1 MKKLYIAFSLILSL
15 CFVFAGCDVD
25 IENETI
31 SVSGDMA
38 YYAEMDEDT
47 LEEKC
52 EGNYIEV
59 SGTVHIIYQNIGT
72 IYLGNNLSDKIQFSC
87 DLSDSDDTVNIE
99 KGDLVTI
106 RGKCSRCISST
117 IYLQNCEVEKHSNK
131 TELESTA
138 PTGEAANTPTTE
150 SSTVPNTEPATAPTT
165 EPPHTH
171 SFSAATCTTP
181 KTCSCGATEG
191 EPNGHN
197 WKDANCTTPK
207 SCTSCNIT
215 EGTTTEHSWKDAT
228 YASPKTCTVCGATE
242 GNPLDV
248 PGKENYHGHVYTGG
262 DKSTKY
268 HYEADCAGK
277 YSHEI
282 TWEEVD
288 RRGLDPCGTCVLK

>member
-1 MKKLYIAFSLILSL
+1 MKKLHIALSIILSL
-15 CFVFAGCDVD
+15 CFIFAGCDVD
-25 IENETI
+25 IEDETI
-31 SVSGDMA
+31 SVSGDVA

-47 LEEKC
+47 LKGKC

-72 IYLGNNLSDKIQFSC
+72 IYLGNSLSDKIQFSC
-87 DLSDSDDTVNIE
+87 DLSNSDDATNIE
-99 KGDLVTI
+99 KGDLITI
-106 RGKCSRCISST
+106 RGKCSSCIGST
-117 IYLQNCEVEKHSNK
+117 IYLKNCEVEKQTNQ
-131 TELESTA
+131 TELESTT
-138 PTGEAANTPTTE
+138 PTNETTTTPTTE
-150 SSTVPNTEPATAPTT
+150 SSTTPTIEPTTTPTT

-171 SFSAATCTTP
+171 NFNAATCTTP

-191 EPNGHN
+191 EANGHR
-197 WKDANCTTPK
+197 
-207 SCTSCNIT
+207 
-215 EGTTTEHSWKDAT
+215 WKDAT
-228 YASPKTCTVCGATE
+228 YTSPKTCTVCGTTE
-242 GNPLDV
+242 GTSLDV

-288 RRGLDPCGTCVLK
+288 RRGLEPCGTCVLK